1 MASGGAGTAE
11 VVLLSGPLVR
21 HTPVAGAGHL
31 LAAGGRLRGGA
42 GAVQVRRVYGIAFEI
57 AFSPAQDTDTL
68 FTSFC
73 SYKCCC
79 CSVMTDPQELWV
91 GPQSQ
96 AAQEKAAY
104 EVYPSDGLGHGRD
117 AVKCIPA
124 APCSPP
130 GGRRPAHPPP
140 PTHPLQAAFGPFYRI
155 NQLILVTTPAANA
168 TFTAAS
174 GLPAIVTGT
183 LQGGKCAVC
192 RCLPLKDER
201 LRLQPIPRMLVL
213 CRCQHPPALW

>member
-124 APCSPP
+124 APCSPTP
-130 GGRRPAHPPP
+130 THPPTAGCLRAFLSHQPAHPRD
-140 PTHPLQAAFGPFYRI
+140 H
-155 NQLILVTTPAANA
+155 
-168 TFTAAS
+168 AS
-174 GLPAIVTGT
+174 CQCHLYCCLGSASHRHWYVAGREM
-183 LQGGKCAVC
+183 C
-192 RCLPLKDER
+192 RL
-201 LRLQPIPRMLVL
+201 
-213 CRCQHPPALW
+213 